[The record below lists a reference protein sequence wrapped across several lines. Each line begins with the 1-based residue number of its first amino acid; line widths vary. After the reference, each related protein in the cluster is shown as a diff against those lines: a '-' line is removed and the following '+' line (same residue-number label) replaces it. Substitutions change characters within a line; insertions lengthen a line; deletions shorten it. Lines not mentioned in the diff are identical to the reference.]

1 MSSPVVEEWAQSKVL
16 MNRAG
21 MGRLSLVANVKTI
34 DRKDV
39 VSNSDVLIPVIKY
52 LGCRVP
58 VSQIAE
64 HVDMF
69 LNYARPKGD
78 HAKFQ
83 AWIIKRLISEFNRSA
98 RRGHF
103 PREKGMQDIYTETGM
118 TLPFN
123 PRAWPSSGTFNLFFL
138 ARLAKTTWASFV
150 DHCNPKN
157 FSRVEWKILFT
168 HG

>member
-1 MSSPVVEEWAQSKVL
+1 

-69 LNYARPKGD
+69 LNYARPKGK
-78 HAKFQ
+78 AP
-83 AWIIKRLISEFNRSA
+83 LS
-98 RRGHF
+98 GHF
-103 PREKGMQDIYTETGM
+103 AAYFNCANCRFVAYHFTSPKPSWTDFLPR
-118 TLPFN
+118 
-123 PRAWPSSGTFNLFFL
+123 
-138 ARLAKTTWASFV
+138 
-150 DHCNPKN
+150 
-157 FSRVEWKILFT
+157 
-168 HG
+168 